1 MKKKIIAVLL
11 CSLTVFTFAGCGTG
25 AENSTE
31 TESAKST
38 QAGLESL
45 HMDIDVEKQV
55 TKLADYNGID
65 LTITGDYDVADEDV
79 EAAILNLLPNYG
91 ITGVEVTDHDT
102 VQEGDL
108 VLIDYT
114 GYKDG
119 EAFDG
124 GSSTDV
130 MFDVSNNYDVTSQN
144 SYIDGFADGLIG
156 AKVGGTAKSDVTFPD
171 NYSSEELAG
180 QPATFEFT
188 IKGIYEAVTMDNLTD
203 EMVADAFSGEN
214 ESLTTKDALVSYVR
228 NVMENSQANYKNQ
241 ASVSAAEE
249 YMIANSTVDIPD
261 DYLLARLSEYEVT
274 FQRDYCEDSQTVE
287 EFLTENGSSLE
298 EMTETWTEY
307 LTEQIQIEFLF
318 GRIADLEEIT
328 VDDDDFSNFVAY
340 LISSGEISDASTED
354 DVYDYYGNGNKEDGE
369 QNLRQL
375 FRVNQAIAFVVENAN
390 VTVEAETETSTEE

>member
-1 MKKKIIAVLL
+1 
-11 CSLTVFTFAGCGTG
+11 
-25 AENSTE
+25 
-31 TESAKST
+31 
-38 QAGLESL
+38 
-45 HMDIDVEKQV
+45 
-55 TKLADYNGID
+55 
-65 LTITGDYDVADEDV
+65 
-79 EAAILNLLPNYG
+79 
-91 ITGVEVTDHDT
+91 
-102 VQEGDL
+102 
-108 VLIDYT
+108 
-114 GYKDG
+114 
-119 EAFDG
+119 
-124 GSSTDV
+124 
-130 MFDVSNNYDVTSQN
+130 
-144 SYIDGFADGLIG
+144 
-156 AKVGGTAKSDVTFPD
+156 
-171 NYSSEELAG
+171 
-180 QPATFEFT
+180 
-188 IKGIYEAVTMDNLTD
+188 
-203 EMVADAFSGEN
+203 MVADAFSGEN

-228 NVMENSQANYKNQ
+228 NVMESSQANYKNQ